1 MRRFATGLALTALL
15 ALAACAESTS
25 SGEARTKNAA
35 LETTTSAASIEEPT
49 TSAPVETS
57 LPTTTT
63 ITGQPAAP
71 TVATTTLPAT
81 TTTTTPASTTTQPTT
96 TTTTAVAK
104 KKTPKTT
111 LAPPSPPGCDLQVRY
126 GAISSTCG
134 KIYGVSFRW
143 HDGKKPISSNK
154 SIGNG
159 HGWETVYLGAQG
171 PPREAKS
178 ALVTITFL
186 YGKTTREVLV
196 PLSGDTKIIRAPF

>member
-71 TVATTTLPAT
+71 TVATTTLPA